1 MPRPGRHIEGAQ
13 TRERVLDAA
22 AKFISSHGYA
32 ATSIAKISKESGANP
47 ASIYWAFE
55 DKEALFAAVM
65 ERSAESFFET
75 FRSAGPRSADPW
87 EALTR
92 LAKYFEEG
100 PEFLRL
106 LLVLSLERRDG
117 DPVVLE
123 AARRVRSH
131 AVQDLARGYAA
142 AFEFRDAEQ
151 RDRIAEELAR
161 LTLMLM
167 DGAFVAGQI
176 EPDTTDLERTFELI
190 AISVKAVG
198 GRLLQ
203 DTGGRRRQRG
213 KSK

>member
-75 FRSAGPRSADPW
+75 LRSAGPRSSDPW

-106 LLVLSLERRDG
+106 LLVL
-117 DPVVLE
+117 
-123 AARRVRSH
+123 
-131 AVQDLARGYAA
+131 
-142 AFEFRDAEQ
+142 
-151 RDRIAEELAR
+151 
-161 LTLMLM
+161 
-167 DGAFVAGQI
+167 
-176 EPDTTDLERTFELI
+176 
-190 AISVKAVG
+190 
-198 GRLLQ
+198 
-203 DTGGRRRQRG
+203 
-213 KSK
+213 